1 MPFNPS
7 GKDPTY
13 YVIMAALVSGT
24 TFAVGQAWNQIIT
37 RCATSAVNA
46 ALCAHDDD
54 ACRRRDTLRGRI
66 VGAIVLTIVLVALL
80 RSKEFVDSG
89 HYGGE
94 IAHGRH

>member
-7 GKDPTY
+7 GKDPMY

-46 ALCAHDDD
+46 ALCARDDD
-54 ACRRRDTLRGRI
+54 ECRQRDTLRGR
-66 VGAIVLTIVLVALL
+66 VVAAIVLTIALVALL
-80 RSKEFVDSG
+80 RSKEIVDNG
-89 HYGGE
+89 H
-94 IAHGRH
+94 AAVN